1 MSRIN
6 TNIQSLIAR
15 RVLNANNALVNRTLT
30 RLSTGLRINTG
41 KDDPA
46 GLIISET
53 LRSQKVAIQA
63 ATDNARRADTLLAI
77 AEGGLQEINA
87 LLLELEDLVDRSA
100 STGGLSNDETAAN
113 QLQIDSILQTITRL
127 SNSTAFGG
135 KKLLQGTLDFTTS
148 SVATTNIDDVK
159 VNSSKIADG
168 AFQSVVVDVV
178 TGSEFAFLSAHGLGT
193 DSSGVLNSTLSASVT
208 ILVGGTFGTTSFTF
222 ASGTS
227 TADMVTSVNAS
238 TQLTGISAITSA
250 NAGGATAVVFS
261 STAFGSNAFVSVEIL
276 GSGDG
281 IQMVNA
287 AGGDDTGV
295 DGTMIINGQSATV
308 DGLNASFRSGSLSL
322 DLLLTQSFGTT
333 DGGSTTFEITG
344 GGAIFNI
351 APDIGL
357 VGQETIGIQS
367 MGAGS
372 LGNRNLGFLTT
383 LESGGGNALAS
394 SNFTAAQRIV
404 RKAIDQ
410 VSSLRG
416 RIGAFQKNTLGASIN
431 SLLVT
436 LENTAAAESAIR
448 DADFAVEVSNL
459 TRAQILV
466 SSSTAALQL
475 ANIQPQN
482 VLALLG

>member
-1 MSRIN
+1 
-6 TNIQSLIAR
+6 
-15 RVLNANNALVNRTLT
+15 
-30 RLSTGLRINTG
+30 
-41 KDDPA
+41 
-46 GLIISET
+46 
-53 LRSQKVAIQA
+53 
-63 ATDNARRADTLLAI
+63 
-77 AEGGLQEINA
+77 
-87 LLLELEDLVDRSA
+87 
-100 STGGLSNDETAAN
+100 
-113 QLQIDSILQTITRL
+113 
-127 SNSTAFGG
+127 
-135 KKLLQGTLDFTTS
+135 
-148 SVATTNIDDVK
+148 
-159 VNSSKIADG
+159 
-168 AFQSVVVDVV
+168 
-178 TGSEFAFLSAHGLGT
+178 
-193 DSSGVLNSTLSASVT
+193 
-208 ILVGGTFGTTSFTF
+208 
-222 ASGTS
+222 
-227 TADMVTSVNAS
+227 
-238 TQLTGISAITSA
+238 
-250 NAGGATAVVFS
+250 
-261 STAFGSNAFVSVEIL
+261 
-276 GSGDG
+276 
-281 IQMVNA
+281 MVNA